1 MVKRSDEPEL
11 DHSHFRFTLTA
22 LHDCRLA
29 AAWPDVRVGTVQ
41 LCAGSSP
48 GELCMCTAEVEV
60 SAGQSPYYL
69 AAQKASHARHTVG
82 EDAWCEVGIQ

>member
-1 MVKRSDEPEL
+1 
-11 DHSHFRFTLTA
+11 
-22 LHDCRLA
+22 
-29 AAWPDVRVGTVQ
+29 
-41 LCAGSSP
+41 
-48 GELCMCTAEVEV
+48 MCTAEVEV